1 MSSRLL
7 IDVTARCVARNRDKK
22 TAVEASKTLAGWVT
36 GLPTVG
42 MSLVI
47 FRPGDGGRT
56 ITSPVLRVLGDAD
69 GKTLYVETLNSI
81 YYVTLSTA
89 LHL

>member
-1 MSSRLL
+1 MPSRLL
-7 IDVTARCVARNRDKK
+7 IDVSARCVARDRHAK
-22 TAVEASKTLAGWVT
+22 TGKASKTVDGWVA

-47 FRPGDGGRT
+47 FRHNDGGRT
-56 ITSPVLRVLGDAD
+56 ITSSVLRVLGDSD

-81 YYVTLSTA
+81 YYVTLSKP
-89 LHL
+89 LRL